1 MKLPS
6 GLKAPEVKAPD
17 FVADVYHDLR
27 DRRLL
32 PLIALVVVAIVAT
45 PLLLGDKSE
54 TTLPPQAAGAIEA
67 LKEASEEPATL
78 TVVEAKPGLR
88 DYRRRL
94 RGRTPTDPFAQ
105 RYTQSVL
112 KGAKLNEQQSKSSSG
127 GKSEGDST
135 STTDGGSGEGGSTGG
150 APSGGNGGGGN
161 GKSGGSGGGKTTG
174 PVLYTFAVNLTI
186 THSSGSE
193 AEGDKKKGEP
203 DKRTRVLPT
212 TVLPGKKKQVVTYLG
227 LSPKSRKPLFLISDE
242 VTGVFGDGKCVSGT
256 DRCQLIELE
265 PGFPELFEYG
275 EGGDR
280 YSIKVT
286 KVELVLK
293 GRV

>member
-6 GLKAPEVKAPD
+6 GLKTPGVKAPD
-17 FVADVYHDLR
+17 FVTDVYYDLR

-32 PLIALVVVAIVAT
+32 PLIALVAVAIVAT

-54 TTLPPQAAGAIEA
+54 TTQPPQAAGAIEV
-67 LKEASEEPATL
+67 LKEASEEHSTL
-78 TVVEAKPGLR
+78 TVVEARPGLR
-88 DYRRRL
+88 DYRKRL
-94 RGRTPTDPFAQ
+94 RGRTPTDPFVQ

-112 KGAKLNEQQSKSSSG
+112 KGAELNEQQSKSSTDGEG
-127 GKSEGDST
+127 GEST
-135 STTDGGSGEGGSTGG
+135 STTDGGSIGGKSGGGSGGG
-150 APSGGNGGGGN
+150 APADGGETGG
-161 GKSGGSGGGKTTG
+161 GGSGGGKQTG
-174 PVLYTFAVNLTI
+174 PILYTFAVNLTI
-186 THSSGSE
+186 VHSSGSE

-203 DKRTRVLPT
+203 DERKRVLPT
-212 TVLPGKKKQVVTYLG
+212 TVLPGKKTQVVTYLG
-227 LSPKSRKPLFLISDE
+227 LSPKTRKPLFLVSDK
-242 VTGVFGDGKCVSGT
+242 VTGVFGDGKCISGT
-256 DRCQLIELE
+256 DSCQLIELE

-275 EGGDR
+275 DGGDR